1 MGLSA
6 LERAPQTEEKMKFFI
21 ETYGCQMNVSD
32 SELISGILQNAGWE
46 AVTEIDEAD
55 LILFNTCSVRQ
66 HAEERV
72 LGRISNEKHRKQQN
86 PQLKIAVLGCM
97 AQRVGKRLLEK
108 EFGVDYVVGVDQ
120 YLQLPEL
127 LNKDGGSEIEF
138 DHFQIYPGLKPVH
151 SDNTCAFV
159 TIMRGCDNF
168 CSYCIVPHVR
178 GRERSVAL
186 DEIIDEVAKCGDNGL
201 KDVTL
206 LGQNVNSY
214 RWNDYDFPKLL
225 RELNKIDSIY
235 RLRFVTS
242 HPKDLSDDLVA
253 AMADCDKVC
262 EHIHLPLQS
271 GSDMVLRAM
280 NRKYTFGHY
289 LDLTKKL
296 RQAMPDISLTTDLIA
311 GFPGETRLDFEMTL
325 EAMREIQF
333 DYAFCFKYSER
344 EGTAACS
351 FENKVPEAER
361 LARLQE
367 MIELQRKITLEKFS
381 AQIGS
386 EVEIYVE
393 SLSKKSSRQIS
404 GKTRDYKIA
413 VMDGDESDIGTL
425 KKARVKSATA
435 GTLICK

>member
-1 MGLSA
+1 
-6 LERAPQTEEKMKFFI
+6 MKFFI

-46 AVTEIDEAD
+46 AVSAIDDAD